1 MLYADRD
8 GHIGKT
14 MAVHL
19 PARPDE
25 PSRSLLLPPAAAIDW
40 EHCVTG
46 SDLPALCDPPE
57 GFVASAN
64 EKPDAAPVRVGW
76 FFSSGRRIGRLK
88 ELLGA
93 TAAIDFTAIAAIQQD
108 TAMPSAGS
116 IRDRLVP
123 LLGARAP
130 RGLTDVLRHWDLRY
144 DADSSGALA
153 FELLLYHLCVA
164 LHGKRRPRVYSA
176 SWNARGLLFND
187 ITRAPDG
194 AIAAALHRA
203 APPAARALRRFG
215 TWGQIH
221 RIELR
226 HLLGEVPVFGRRY
239 RFAAAPAQGGND
251 TLLKTGNALTARR
264 HRCTFASTARY
275 VSDMSDPDANWFVL
289 LGGQDGWLGSTTL
302 VDQVALYRGGRYI
315 RMPLRP
321 ETVRAEFPFRTVL
334 SP

>member
-1 MLYADRD
+1 M
-8 GHIGKT
+8 
-14 MAVHL
+14 
-19 PARPDE
+19 
-25 PSRSLLLPPAAAIDW
+25 
-40 EHCVTG
+40 
-46 SDLPALCDPPE
+46 
-57 GFVASAN
+57 
-64 EKPDAAPVRVGW
+64 
-76 FFSSGRRIGRLK
+76 
-88 ELLGA
+88 
-93 TAAIDFTAIAAIQQD
+93 
-108 TAMPSAGS
+108 
-116 IRDRLVP
+116 
-123 LLGARAP
+123 
-130 RGLTDVLRHWDLRY
+130 
-144 DADSSGALA
+144 
-153 FELLLYHLCVA
+153 
-164 LHGKRRPRVYSA
+164 
-176 SWNARGLLFND
+176 LFNH
-187 ITRAPDG
+187 ITRAPDA

-203 APPAARALRRFG
+203 APPVARALRRFG

-226 HLLGEVPVFGRRY
+226 HLLGAVPALGRRY

-251 TLLKTGNALTARR
+251 TLLKTGNPLTARR